1 MDRLRRRFVALIAG
15 FGLAGLLALPVA
27 AQQAA
32 PASRLDQ
39 VLAQGFVRVG
49 TTGDY
54 KPFTYLNPETKQF
67 EGIDIDMA
75 RALAKAL
82 GVEARFVRTSWPK
95 LMADFAA
102 DAFDVGMGGISVNL
116 DRQKKG
122 LFSIPYLTDGKTP
135 IARCAD
141 KDRFQTLAQI
151 DKPGVKLIVNPGGT
165 NERFVRAN
173 IKQAAVTVYNDNV
186 TIFDQI
192 LQGKADLMITDAV
205 ETVLQQKLRPGLCA
219 VHPETPF
226 NFSEKAYLLPRDV
239 LWKAFVDQWL
249 RQAVMSKEYQAI
261 YDKWLK

>member
-15 FGLAGLLALPVA
+15 FGLVGLLALPAA

-75 RALAKAL
+75 RSLGKAL
-82 GVEARFVRTSWPK
+82 GVEVRFVQTSWPK

-102 DAFDVGMGGISVNL
+102 DAYDIGMGGISVNL

-151 DKPGVKLIVNPGGT
+151 DQPGVKLIVNPGGT

-219 VHPETPF
+219 VHPEAPF
-226 NFSEKAYLLPRDV
+226 NFSEKAYLLPRDP